1 MATYLICSS
10 PIYGHVVPQVE
21 IGRHLAG
28 QGHTVRM
35 LTGARFR
42 DIVEGA
48 GLEFIGLPKVCDFD
62 DRDLD
67 GSFPGRVGR
76 KGLSRLRFDM
86 TAVFIDT
93 LADQARA
100 VEEQLGRS
108 PIDAVLAETGFVGAV
123 APLLKEGPRPPI
135 LFSGIIPLTF
145 SSKDTAPFGPGLPP
159 SPTWVGVLRNAA
171 LNALLQKVI
180 FGPVHREANRQMETI
195 TGVPLPVYF
204 LDSPSLADRYLQF
217 TCPGFEYPR
226 SDLPPS
232 VRFVGPVLPKAPNDF
247 EPPAWWGDLREGRP
261 VIHVTQGTIDNTDPG
276 RLILPTL
283 HAMADM
289 DVLVVATT
297 SGAHVPP
304 QDVPPNARVTDFVPY
319 EHLLP
324 LVDVMVTN
332 GGYGG
337 TQRALAQGLAVIVAG
352 DTEDKPEVAARVAW
366 TGAGINL
373 RTGTPSPTD
382 IRAAVRK
389 VLTDSSYRKAAERL
403 AEEYTHYE
411 ALPMITHELATTQ
424 AGPPQGRVDQRT
436 DTGSNHH
443 RTHRTGQWL
452 ALAMVSTVQLALG
465 VVGLRR
471 ALKYRT
477 VCDIGILRGSAA
489 TLERDQ
495 WFIGTNLSAPGLM
508 LALQAVS
515 TTTLFLRSSNRAAKT
530 LGILGAI
537 MAGGYPAERTVRASW
552 KGTNDGTAALT
563 TSATLLATIMAVLG
577 LTQPKLLDNHC
588 VERTADHDSPSRRFG
603 PHF

>member
-21 IGRHLAG
+21 IGRYLVG

-42 DIVEGA
+42 DLVEGA
-48 GLEFIGLPKVCDFD
+48 GLEFIRLPDACDFD

-67 GSFPGRVGR
+67 GSFPDRVGK

-86 TAVFIDT
+86 RAVFINT
-93 LADQARA
+93 LAHQARA
-100 VEEQLGRS
+100 VEEQLGRR

-123 APLLKEGPRPPI
+123 APLLMDGLRPPI

-159 SPTWVGVLRNAA
+159 SSTRMGVLRNVV
-171 LNALLQKVI
+171 LNVLLQKVV
-180 FGPVHREANRQMETI
+180 FGPVHREASRQMEAVA
-195 TGVPLPVYF
+195 GVPLPVYF

-226 SDLPPS
+226 RDLPPS
-232 VRFVGPVLPKAPNDF
+232 VRFVGPVLPTTPDDF
-247 EPPAWWGDLREGRP
+247 EPPVWWGDLRAGRP

-283 HAMADM
+283 RALADL

-297 SGAHVPP
+297 SGVRVPLEDIP
-304 QDVPPNARVTDFVPY
+304 ANARVADFVPY
-319 EHLLP
+319 ERLLP
-324 LVDVMVTN
+324 VVDVMVTN

-337 TQRALAQGLAVIVAG
+337 TQRALAQGLPVIVAG
-352 DTEDKPEVAARVAW
+352 DREDKPEVAARVAW

-373 RTGTPSPTD
+373 RTGTPSPAD
-382 IRAAVRK
+382 IRAAVGK
-389 VLTDSSYRKAAERL
+389 VLTEPSYKNAAERL
-403 AEEYTHYE
+403 AKEYAAYD
-411 ALPMITHELATTQ
+411 ALPMIAQELATTQ
-424 AGPPQGRVDQRT
+424 SGPPQGRANQL
-436 DTGSNHH
+436 TGSGKDHDGGH
-443 RTHRTGQWL
+443 RERRQL
-452 ALAMVSTVQLALG
+452 ALAVLSTIQLTLG
-465 VVGLRR
+465 VTGLLR
-471 ALKYRT
+471 AMKHRS
-477 VCDIGILRGSAA
+477 VCDIGILRGSPA

-508 LALQAVS
+508 LALQAACA
-515 TTTLFLRSSNRAAKT
+515 TILFLRPSSRAAKT

-537 MAGGYPAERTVRASW
+537 MTGGYPAERTVRASW
-552 KGTNDGTAALT
+552 KGTNDGTAPLT
-563 TSATLLATIMAVLG
+563 ASATLLAAIMAALG
-577 LTQPKLLDNHC
+577 LTRPGKRHQSSC
-588 VERTADHDSPSRRFG
+588 RGDH
-603 PHF
+603 